1 MQFEFAP
8 RSPMLEP
15 REVIQT
21 QLEIWGS
28 ENNTHLSLPYL
39 GWVGIC
45 GSPEKQAISCGY
57 AGRRGSETAWAGP
70 PCSTLLLQGTP
81 CTFGVNRLQTI
92 ALETREDVRNSS
104 QMLRKLTEMAGRE
117 REELHHERAF
127 ALEHHRSSRQGVWAA
142 SPRVS
147 AAGDI
152 VRPRAVVLHR
162 TRTERGHGR
171 QPSTAK
177 RDKATRTEG
186 NTEDTP
192 RLL

>member
-1 MQFEFAP
+1 MNSNAPGSRMSETVTRSP

-28 ENNTHLSLPYL
+28 ENNIHLSLPYL

-57 AGRRGSETAWAGP
+57 AVRRGPATAWAGHETNSGP

-81 CTFGVNRLQTI
+81 SMKCAWKMQTE
-92 ALETREDVRNSS
+92 ARETGEDIRNSS
-104 QMLRKLTEMAGRE
+104 QTFRKLAQMAGRE

-127 ALEHHRSSRQGVWAA
+127 ALEHHRSSRQGVCVAI
-142 SPRVS
+142 PRV
-147 AAGDI
+147 
-152 VRPRAVVLHR
+152 
-162 TRTERGHGR
+162 
-171 QPSTAK
+171 
-177 RDKATRTEG
+177 
-186 NTEDTP
+186 
-192 RLL
+192 

>member
-1 MQFEFAP
+1 MAGNLLKTYLKIRIHILGSGKLERAFRAFICATGDLCRPLSKSRTP

-57 AGRRGSETAWAGP
+57 AGRRGSETAWAGHETNSGP

-127 ALEHHRSSRQGVWAA
+127 ALEHHRSSKQGVWAA
-142 SPRVS
+142 SP
-147 AAGDI
+147 I
-152 VRPRAVVLHR
+152 V
-162 TRTERGHGR
+162 
-171 QPSTAK
+171 
-177 RDKATRTEG
+177 
-186 NTEDTP
+186 
-192 RLL
+192 